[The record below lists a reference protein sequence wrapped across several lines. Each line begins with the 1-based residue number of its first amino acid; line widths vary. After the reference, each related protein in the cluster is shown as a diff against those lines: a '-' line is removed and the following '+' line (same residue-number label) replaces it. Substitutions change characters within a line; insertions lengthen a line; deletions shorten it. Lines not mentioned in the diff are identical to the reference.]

1 MDNSVVF
8 VMTTM
13 NPSTYTVEAR
23 HEITEQ
29 KLANVVGILPGKSK
43 KDEYVI
49 FSGHYDHIG
58 YQENLLMVIQF
69 IMEQMMMRL
78 EQLQLSCWQNISKH

>member
-1 MDNSVVF
+1 MF
-8 VMTTM
+8 VLTTTD
-13 NPSTYTVEAR
+13 PTTFTVEAS

-49 FSGHYDHIG
+49 FSGHYDHIR
-58 YQENLLMVIQF
+58 Y
-69 IMEQMMMRL
+69 
-78 EQLQLSCWQNISKH
+78 W

>member
-1 MDNSVVF
+1 MQYLQIF
-8 VMTTM
+8 AI
-13 NPSTYTVEAR
+13 EAK

-49 FSGHYDHIG
+49 FSGHYDHLG
-58 YQENLLMVIQF
+58 VGKAGGWRFYL
-69 IMEQMMMRL
+69 
-78 EQLQLSCWQNISKH
+78 